1 MMAKTDSI
9 RKLKTAVENRKGD
22 SPEDLLKELREL
34 RSAISRAN
42 ELAISGQAAIQALH
56 ESERQLSTLMSNL
69 PGMVFRLLND
79 KNWTIDFV
87 SEGCFQLTGYTA
99 SELTKKEPNYYT
111 SIVHPEDLERL
122 RSTTRKGLDGRERIQ
137 AEYRI
142 ITASGEVKWVWEQSI
157 GVYSKQGDVL
167 AFEGFVS
174 DITERVHT
182 RKALQ
187 KSEQDLR
194 TLASKL
200 LNAQETERKRI
211 SQELHDSIGQLLSA
225 IHIGVETAISQIES
239 ESPREAVKSLKT
251 AVRAIQSV
259 ADEISTICNN
269 LRPPVLDDIGIS
281 AAISWWCRE
290 FQTLFGIR
298 AEVRVDIAEND
309 VPDVLKIVIYR
320 VLQESLQNVAK
331 HSQADLVRVSLK
343 KAGDI
348 IHLFIEDD
356 GIGFTLPVRGS
367 RKAPREG
374 FGLASMRERV
384 EDSGGAFLIKPGE
397 PSGTVIEAS
406 WPVRS

>member
-1 MMAKTDSI
+1 MMAKADSI
-9 RKLKTAVENRKGD
+9 PTRKKDSVKKNGD
-22 SPEDLLKELREL
+22 SPEDLLRELTEL

-79 KNWTIDFV
+79 NNWTIDFV
-87 SEGCFQLTGYTA
+87 SEGCLELTGYTA
-99 SELTKKEPNYYT
+99 PELTKKEPNYYT

-122 RSTTRKGLDGRERIQ
+122 RSATRNGLSGRERIQ
-137 AEYRI
+137 EEYRI

-157 GVYSKQGDVL
+157 GVYSEQGEIL
-167 AFEGFVS
+167 AIEGFVS
-174 DITERVHT
+174 DITERVRT

-194 TLASKL
+194 TLTSEL

-211 SQELHDSIGQLLSA
+211 SRELHDSIGQLLGA
-225 IHIGVETAISQIES
+225 IHIGVETAISQIEAN
-239 ESPREAVKSLKT
+239 SPPDATNSLKT
-251 AVRAIQSV
+251 ALRAIQSV

-269 LRPPVLDDIGIS
+269 LRPPLLDDIGIS

-298 AEVRVDIAEND
+298 AQVRSDIVEHD

-320 VLQESLQNVAK
+320 VLQESLNNVAK
-331 HSQADLVRVSLK
+331 HSRADLVRVSLRK
-343 KAGDI
+343 EGDVI
-348 IHLFIEDD
+348 RLFIEDD

-384 EDSGGAFLIKPGE
+384 EDSDGAFLIKPGE
-397 PSGTVIEAS
+397 FSGTVIEAS
-406 WPVRS
+406 WAVRP

>member
-1 MMAKTDSI
+1 MMAKADSVPKREKEPV
-9 RKLKTAVENRKGD
+9 RKKND
-22 SPEDLLKELREL
+22 SPEDLLRELTEL
-34 RSAISRAN
+34 RSTISRAN

-87 SEGCFQLTGYTA
+87 SEGCLELTGYAA
-99 SELTKKEPNYYT
+99 SELTKKAPNYYT

-122 RSTTRKGLDGRERIQ
+122 RSATRMGLDHRERIQ
-137 AEYRI
+137 EEYRI
-142 ITASGEVKWVWEQSI
+142 ITASGEVKWVWEHSI
-157 GVYSKQGDVL
+157 GVYSDQGEVL
-167 AFEGFVS
+167 AFEGFVT
-174 DITERVHT
+174 DITERVRT

-200 LNAQETERKRI
+200 LSAQETERKRI
-211 SQELHDSIGQLLSA
+211 SQELHDSIGQLLGA
-225 IHIGVETAISQIES
+225 IHIGLETAISQIGA
-239 ESPREAVKSLKT
+239 EAPKEATKSMRT
-251 AVRAIQSV
+251 ALRAIQSV
-259 ADEISTICNN
+259 ADEITTICNN

-343 KAGDI
+343 KAGDLI
-348 IHLFIEDD
+348 RLSIEDD
-356 GIGFTLPVRGS
+356 GVGFTLPVRGS

-374 FGLASMRERV
+374 IGLASMRERV
-384 EDSGGAFLIKPGE
+384 EDSGGAFLIKPAE

-406 WPVRS
+406 WPRRS